1 MLFEVNE
8 KHLIMNTKIRLRGFV
23 TTQPAD
29 EHILGKINQKRKRQ
43 KSRECTRSHVVSRQ
57 PPY

>member
-8 KHLIMNTKIRLRGFV
+8 KHLIIYNKIRLCGLV

-29 EHILGKINQKRKRQ
+29 EHILGIKIKKGKRQ